1 MVMERLKNLKNIWH
15 VDLLV
20 AMTEKEIKARY
31 KGAIFGFL
39 WLLLNPV
46 MQMLVIGVVFRY
58 VTKTPIENYF
68 VFLFAGLLPWNF
80 FSYSTVKNTPMIVN
94 ERYLIKKA
102 YFPREILIYALILA
116 NLFHLVITVLIFG
129 IVLLLFGLLKVSIL
143 LPVAILWLLLLT
155 TGTSL
160 FFATWNVQFRDINFF
175 VQAIIPLWFY
185 ATPIVYLLSFVPDN
199 LKLLFY
205 INPMTGIVE
214 MFRSSLLG
222 VDVTMANGLWLS
234 LFSSIVIIVLG
245 LVSFLKKSPYFDD
258 WI

>member
-116 NLFHLVITVLIFG
+116 NLFH
-129 IVLLLFGLLKVSIL
+129 
-143 LPVAILWLLLLT
+143 
-155 TGTSL
+155 
-160 FFATWNVQFRDINFF
+160 
-175 VQAIIPLWFY
+175 
-185 ATPIVYLLSFVPDN
+185 
-199 LKLLFY
+199 
-205 INPMTGIVE
+205 
-214 MFRSSLLG
+214 
-222 VDVTMANGLWLS
+222 
-234 LFSSIVIIVLG
+234 
-245 LVSFLKKSPYFDD
+245 
-258 WI
+258 